1 MTRPNNDIERAVDS
15 AADVLKALKRLD
27 TELEQLAYSNNPFIR
42 KDKAAGL
49 DSYRFKTHCTIKQT
63 RDTWRWLT
71 VLYEDVAQLEEDIE
85 AEERWRALRLCG
97 DDK

>member
-1 MTRPNNDIERAVDS
+1 MTRPSNDIEKVVDA

-27 TELEQLAYSNNPFIR
+27 TELEQLADSDDPFIS

-49 DSYRFKTHCTIKQT
+49 DSYRFITHYTIKQT

-71 VLYEDVAQLEEDIE
+71 VLYEDAAQLEEEIE
-85 AEERWRALRLCG
+85 AEERWRALHL
-97 DDK
+97 